1 MTLKREEIAVH
12 FSIQCI
18 VPYYTFIISDTYA
31 SEQICSFYV
40 HKTFHRIGTVTFPR
54 DTFVDTEPM
63 AQDGALIGAL
73 ASSVLDH
80 DEFDPRSVQTSDF

>member
-1 MTLKREEIAVH
+1 MLQNKFVRFMFTRL
-12 FSIQCI
+12 
-18 VPYYTFIISDTYA
+18 
-31 SEQICSFYV
+31 
-40 HKTFHRIGTVTFPR
+40 HRIGTVTFPR

-63 AQDGALIGAL
+63 TQDGALISAL